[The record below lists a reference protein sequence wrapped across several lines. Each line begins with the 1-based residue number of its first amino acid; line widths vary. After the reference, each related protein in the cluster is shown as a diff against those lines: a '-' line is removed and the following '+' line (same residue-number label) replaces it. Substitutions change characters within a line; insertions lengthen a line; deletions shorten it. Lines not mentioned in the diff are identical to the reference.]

1 MVGVLALIFVAA
13 LASGVADDV
22 DPERVRAAIVAAG
35 PWGVALFVAM
45 FVVGELIHI
54 PGMVFVLAG
63 VLTYGRSM
71 GFLVA
76 LLGAVA
82 SVAFSFWLVR
92 TFGGQALTHIRFKLL
107 QRMLGKLDARPVQTV
122 FVLRSIFWIAPALNY
137 ALAMS
142 RVRFRDYLVG
152 STLGL
157 VLPILGVTLLFEQAH
172 RLGRRLKNLSC
183 ATCTLNTTR
192 TWSCPSR
199 TSSSCPSTTTGPRAW
214 TWT

>member
-1 MVGVLALIFVAA
+1 MAMAQHLARYRALIVVAVLGLIFVAA
-13 LASGVADDV
+13 LLSGVADDV
-22 DPERVRAAIVAAG
+22 DPERVRTAIVDAG

-63 VLTYGRSM
+63 VLTYGRSL
-71 GFLVA
+71 GFFVA

-92 TFGGQALTHIRFKLL
+92 TFGGQALAQLRFKVL
-107 QRMLGKLDARPVQTV
+107 QRMLSKLDARPVRTV

-152 STLGL
+152 SALGL
-157 VLPILGVTLLFEQAH
+157 VLPILGVTLLFEQA
-172 RLGRRLKNLSC
+172 L
-183 ATCTLNTTR
+183 
-192 TWSCPSR
+192 
-199 TSSSCPSTTTGPRAW
+199 AW
-214 TWT
+214 VAR

>member
-1 MVGVLALIFVAA
+1 M
-13 LASGVADDV
+13 ADDV

-157 VLPILGVTLLFEQAH
+157 VLPILGVTLLFEQAM
-172 RLGRRLKNLSC
+172 
-183 ATCTLNTTR
+183 
-192 TWSCPSR
+192 
-199 TSSSCPSTTTGPRAW
+199 AW
-214 TWT
+214 VVG

>member
-1 MVGVLALIFVAA
+1 MRASLIRYRAFIVVGILALIFVAA

-35 PWGVALFVAM
+35 PWGVGLFVVM

-157 VLPILGVTLLFEQAH
+157 VLPILGVTLLFEQAM
-172 RLGRRLKNLSC
+172 
-183 ATCTLNTTR
+183 
-192 TWSCPSR
+192 
-199 TSSSCPSTTTGPRAW
+199 AW
-214 TWT
+214 VVG